1 MLVLLTLNMSCIT
14 PDNYGYPQRVNL
26 KAQGG
31 EITLSGDH
39 GIYSIEIVNYDGE
52 GTYSKV
58 TDATDSLI
66 VVNDWLTAKARLY
79 DHKITI
85 IADRNTG
92 KKKNPVHNGIIGKT
106 KSAILKNE
114 KYIFRDFSPQ
124 ISNTV

>member
-1 MLVLLTLNMSCIT
+1 MLVLLTLNMSCIA

-92 KKKNPVHNGIIGKT
+92 KKRTLYITGWGNNSFADIRVTQSQGK
-106 KSAILKNE
+106 
-114 KYIFRDFSPQ
+114 
-124 ISNTV
+124 